1 MADKE
6 IVVEVGCGDKVIVD
20 KLFGP
25 LIFTDIKVEADF
37 QSGCW
42 IISRRWI
49 KTHKWQEICRIPGQY
64 DEEFT
69 EDDRIE
75 ESTNP
80 T

>member
-1 MADKE
+1 MENKE
-6 IVVEVGCGDKVIVD
+6 FIVEVGCGDKVIVD

-37 QSGCW
+37 QSSCW

-49 KTHKWQEICRIPGQY
+49 KTDKWQEICRIPGQY

-69 EDDRIE
+69 VDERE
-75 ESTNP
+75 ESKEG
-80 T
+80 